1 MQKVMKLSSLS
12 KFFLL
17 FFISCQDPIDETVD
31 TSWSIIH
38 KKIFKPN
45 CSNCHMIGSAIEKQ
59 SGLDLSSIESHDQ
72 LIGISP
78 KNKAAREDGL
88 FIVSSEGGMKGLTQ
102 SYLWEKINAYD
113 QDHFLNDHSEYG
125 QLMPPGGNFLTDGE
139 LQFVRLWIEAGAPK
153 TGIVVDEEVLLN
165 KNRYEEEAFK
175 KLDVPKNGIQ
185 LHLGPFEVQP
195 NFEREFFQFTELDID
210 DDIYVNRIE
219 VEMRRGSHH
228 FLLYTFDL
236 NTPGNALPI
245 INQIRELRNEN
256 GIINLSTLYQMQF
269 HKFFA
274 GTQWSRLNYILPEGV
289 ALKIPKGTGLDQ
301 NSHYVN
307 RTDSVVIGEVYTN
320 IHTIEKNQVE
330 HVAELFAFNN
340 TDIFL
345 PSKKVTTINKKFML
359 DEKYYIGQVFSHAH
373 EKMQE
378 FSVEIVGG
386 KRNGELIY
394 WTNDWEHPP
403 ILNFNPPIEIN
414 PGEGLELK
422 VTYNNRS
429 STPATFGYK
438 STDEMMIL
446 FGWYYK

>member
-1 MQKVMKLSSLS
+1 
-12 KFFLL
+12 
-17 FFISCQDPIDETVD
+17 
-31 TSWSIIH
+31 
-38 KKIFKPN
+38 
-45 CSNCHMIGSAIEKQ
+45 
-59 SGLDLSSIESHDQ
+59 
-72 LIGISP
+72 
-78 KNKAAREDGL
+78 
-88 FIVSSEGGMKGLTQ
+88 
-102 SYLWEKINAYD
+102 
-113 QDHFLNDHSEYG
+113 
-125 QLMPPGGNFLTDGE
+125 
-139 LQFVRLWIEAGAPK
+139 
-153 TGIVVDEEVLLN
+153 
-165 KNRYEEEAFK
+165 
-175 KLDVPKNGIQ
+175 
-185 LHLGPFEVQP
+185 
-195 NFEREFFQFTELDID
+195 
-210 DDIYVNRIE
+210 
-219 VEMRRGSHH
+219 
-228 FLLYTFDL
+228 
-236 NTPGNALPI
+236 
-245 INQIRELRNEN
+245 
-256 GIINLSTLYQMQF
+256 MQF

-345 PSKKVTTINKKFML
+345 PSKKVTTLTKKFML

-414 PGEGLELK
+414 PDEGLELK

-429 STPATFGYK
+429 STPVNFGYK

>member
-1 MQKVMKLSSLS
+1 
-12 KFFLL
+12 
-17 FFISCQDPIDETVD
+17 
-31 TSWSIIH
+31 
-38 KKIFKPN
+38 
-45 CSNCHMIGSAIEKQ
+45 
-59 SGLDLSSIESHDQ
+59 
-72 LIGISP
+72 
-78 KNKAAREDGL
+78 
-88 FIVSSEGGMKGLTQ
+88 
-102 SYLWEKINAYD
+102 
-113 QDHFLNDHSEYG
+113 
-125 QLMPPGGNFLTDGE
+125 MPPGGNFLTDGE

-165 KNRYEEEAFK
+165 TNRYEEEAFK

-429 STPATFGYK
+429 STPVTFGYK